1 MTAIT
6 KATETPLEQSGS
18 ILNMIERAARDPN
31 VDIDKMERLFQMQER
46 AQERQ
51 DNMDFNEALRGMQ
64 AEMPQIHKGKR
75 NDTTHSTFADL
86 AALNKAANPI
96 LAKWGFSTQF
106 SNAESP
112 LENHYRVKCD
122 LSRGP
127 LIRQYFA
134 DVPIDNEGMKG
145 TKNKTN
151 THGFGS
157 SMSYGRRYLK
167 LMICD
172 IATTDDDGN
181 RANVVQQ
188 ISVSQ
193 FNTIEELLKSTSSN
207 KEKFCG
213 FFNISSPD
221 ELPAA
226 RFKEAV
232 DMLNRK
238 VSK

>member
-1 MTAIT
+1 MSALT
-6 KATETPLEQSGS
+6 KTEEPVEQGGS

-51 DNMDFNEALRGMQ
+51 DNMEFNEALRGMQ
-64 AEMPQIHKGKR
+64 AEMPQVHKSRK
-75 NDTTHSTFADL
+75 NETTRSTFADL
-86 AALNKAANPI
+86 SDLNAAANPI

-106 SNAESP
+106 SNTESTLP
-112 LENHYRVKCD
+112 DHYRVKCE

-127 LIRQYFA
+127 LIREYFA
-134 DVPIDNEGMKG
+134 DVPVDNEGMKG

-188 ISVSQ
+188 ISVGQ
-193 FNTIEELLKSTSSN
+193 YNKIGGLLESTGAD
-207 KEKFCG
+207 KEKFCE
-213 FFNISSPD
+213 FFNIETPD
-221 ELPAA
+221 ELPAV
-226 RFKEAV
+226 RFNEAV
-232 DMLNRK
+232 AMLNRK
-238 VSK
+238 ASK

>member
-1 MTAIT
+1 MTNEIE
-6 KATETPLEQSGS
+6 KTEPVTESAGGLLS
-18 ILNMIERAARDPN
+18 IIERAARDPN
-31 VDIDKMERLFQMQER
+31 VDIDKMERLFQLQER

-64 AEMPQIHKGKR
+64 AEMPQVYKAKSNEQTR
-75 NDTTHSTFADL
+75 STFADL
-86 AALNKAANPI
+86 SALNKAANPI

-112 LENHYRVKCD
+112 LDNHYRVKCD

-188 ISVSQ
+188 ISVKQ
-193 FNTIEELLKSTSSN
+193 YTEIEGLLQSTDAD
-207 KEKFCG
+207 KEKFCD
-213 FFNISSPD
+213 FFGIETPD

-226 RFKEAV
+226 RHKEAV
-232 DMLNRK
+232 DLLNRK